1 MQTLNGLDSTFTP
14 GYGYR
19 VTATNNLVTDND
31 ALFDI
36 TGKVLITLLVGEVT
50 TTLATTTTLLL
61 RIKTS
66 NVPLCAATTITDDT
80 DGTMYVLGGDVGDVL
95 NGAEAPVVGV
105 ASGNGKGPFPIVVG
119 NAGAT
124 CVIET
129 DLNGAGTGIIAWT
142 LFYIPLDPGAA
153 VTASA

>member
-1 MQTLNGLDSTFTP
+1 METLNGLDSTYTP

-19 VTATNNLVTDND
+19 VTATNNLATDND
-31 ALFDI
+31 SLFDV
-36 TGKVLITLLVGEVT
+36 TGKILITLLVGEVT
-50 TTLATTTTLLL
+50 TLLATTTTLLL

-66 NVPLCAATTITDDT
+66 NVPLCAATTITDDA
-80 DGTMYVLGGDVGDVL
+80 DGTMYVLTGDVGSVL
-95 NGAEAPVVGV
+95 NGAETPVIGV
-105 ASGNGKGPFPIVVG
+105 ASSNSLGPFPVIVG
-119 NAGAT
+119 NAGTT

-129 DLNGAGTGIIAWT
+129 DLNGAGTGVIAWT